1 MFELKTKHSQTRK
14 GPTAPPS
21 HTPDVLPETL
31 NGIGQIER
39 GSLEETIWAE
49 LGALP
54 PSRANGTI
62 SLLNRMVLAMPVAR
76 CQKAE

>member
-14 GPTAPPS
+14 APTSPPS
-21 HTPDVLPETL
+21 HAPDVLPETL
-31 NGIGQIER
+31 NGIGKIER
-39 GSLEETIWAE
+39 GSLEEAIWAE

-62 SLLNRMVLAMPVAR
+62 SLLSRMLQAKPVAR
-76 CQKAE
+76 CRKAK